1 MVEVRLLWAEPA
13 RQLIRSAPPSLDGFW
28 SVIYVAANAATWL
41 GESDPRRWDSS
52 CLEAA
57 LDLSE
62 ALGEIEWVDPAVV
75 AGATVDLG
83 PVTPL
88 DSFDDCLAQTAQL
101 VREAVG
107 FAVGLLGESPI
118 RWEHRDLIAV
128 SRAVTLLSRAYTRLT
143 GTLL

>member
-1 MVEVRLLWAEPA
+1 MVEVRMLWAEPA
-13 RQLIRSAPPSLDGFW
+13 REVIRSAPASLDGFW
-28 SVIYVAANAATWL
+28 SVIYAAANAATWL
-41 GESDPRRWDSS
+41 GDGDPRRWDSS

-57 LDLSE
+57 MDLTE
-62 ALGEIEWVDPAVV
+62 ALGEIEWVDPTV
-75 AGATVDLG
+75 AGSRTIDVG

-88 DSFDDCLAQTAQL
+88 DRFDDCLAQTAQL

-107 FAVGLLGESPI
+107 FAVDLLGETSM

-128 SRAVTLLSRAYTRLT
+128 SRAVTLLSRAYSRLT